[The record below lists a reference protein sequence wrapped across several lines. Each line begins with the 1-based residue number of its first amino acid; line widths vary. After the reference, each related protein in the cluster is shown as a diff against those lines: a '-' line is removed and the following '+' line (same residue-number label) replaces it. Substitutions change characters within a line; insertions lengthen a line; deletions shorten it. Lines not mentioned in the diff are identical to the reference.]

1 VIAFRREQQRVVD
14 QWLPWLIDLEQRRP
28 DVAVYEVPV
37 LSSAYGPARW
47 FIDGGMTRGIP
58 DAAARARTITVYT
71 DVRKVVD
78 DLGLAGTDAIA
89 VLVVEPSGRIRASET
104 GGFEEEKAQRLAAAL
119 ASPPSLTAA

>member
-1 VIAFRREQQRVVD
+1 
-14 QWLPWLIDLEQRRP
+14 
-28 DVAVYEVPV
+28 V

-78 DLGLAGTDAIA
+78 GLGLAGTDTIA
-89 VLVVEPSGRIRASET
+89 VLVVEPSGRIRASEI
-104 GGFEEEKAQRLAAAL
+104 GVYEEDKAQRLAAGL
-119 ASPPSLTAA
+119 ASPPSLNAA